1 MSEESVQGTPRFV
14 ESLMKGAHFTIKMA
28 VDGLTDEQLHF
39 RPSEET
45 NSIIWLVWH
54 LYRSQDFMGSA
65 LSGKEQVWTSGGWA
79 ERLGMQAEDM
89 GFGHTS
95 QQLADFQP
103 DTKLVFDYAAEVR
116 AAFAERIGGL
126 PEGTLDAVVEDGGD
140 EIGKDPHT
148 DVARICMD
156 TMQHAGQIAY
166 LRGLQT
172 GMGWFF

>member
-1 MSEESVQGTPRFV
+1 MIETEVHGTPRFV
-14 ESLMKGAHFTIKMA
+14 ESLMKGAHMTIKMA
-28 VDGLTDEQLHF
+28 VDGLTDDQLHF

-45 NSIIWLVWH
+45 NSIVWLVWH
-54 LYRSQDFMGSA
+54 LYRSQDYISSA
-65 LSGKEQVWTSGGWA
+65 LSGEEQVWTAGGWP
-79 ERLGMQAEDM
+79 ERLGMQREDL

-103 DTKLVFDYAAEVR
+103 DTQLVFDYAAEVR
-116 AAFAERIGGL
+116 EAFAERIGGL
-126 PEGTLDAVVEDGGD
+126 PEGTLDAVAEEEGD

-148 DVARICMD
+148 DVSRICMD